1 MSQRTLKQKKWG
13 WLFLALFLLLISQV
27 LWWAIVF
34 CRDVNVI
41 QQLKTQVH
49 QLSSQLGLKGMG
61 TVELFFV
68 EANRQK
74 TMFISESIF
83 FALVASLALWLLF
96 RALKREEKTL
106 KTQRDFIE
114 VISHESKTPLTAL
127 KLRLESVREKS
138 IDKVVKDDLNRA
150 LEEVR
155 RLSGIL
161 QKALE
166 LNRVEMFSYNK
177 DVFDLGD
184 LTSQLLK
191 RMEPV
196 FNQKEVEVESIL
208 EPDLLVH
215 GDAFGIQN
223 TIQSVIENGVHY
235 NDSPHKKL
243 TIRVTKEHNQAIV
256 SVSDNGPGIT
266 EKEES
271 FIFDKFFRGKAGR
284 KVPGTG
290 LGLYLAK
297 QIVSN
302 HYGVLKLVKS
312 TVGAQFEIRLPLK
325 TGVS

>member
-13 WLFLALFLLLISQV
+13 WLFLALFLLLLSQV
-27 LWWAIVF
+27 FWWAIVF

-49 QLSSQLGLKGMG
+49 QLSSQLGIAGLGNS
-61 TVELFFV
+61 ESFFQ
-68 EANRQK
+68 EATRQK

-138 IDKVVKDDLNRA
+138 TDKVVRDDLNRA
-150 LEEVR
+150 LDEVR

-161 QKALE
+161 HKALE
-166 LNRVEMFSYNK
+166 LNRVEMYSYNK

-184 LTSQLLK
+184 LMSQLLK

-196 FNQKEVEVESIL
+196 FNQKEVELKSEL
-208 EPDLLVH
+208 EPSLLVH

-223 TIQSVIENGVHY
+223 SIQSVIENGVHY
-235 NDSPHKKL
+235 NDSPQKRL
-243 TIRVTKEHNQAIV
+243 TVKVTKENNQAIIMIA
-256 SVSDNGPGIT
+256 DNGPGIT

-271 FIFDKFFRGKAGR
+271 FIFDKFFRGKAGK

-302 HYGVLKLVKS
+302 HYGVLRLVKS
-312 TVGAQFEIRLPLK
+312 KVGAQFEIRLPLK
-325 TGVS
+325 MGVP